1 MSGNTPN
8 GLMPKAV
15 NPLYS
20 DPPSQPLYGQ
30 GGMWS
35 SNKNEE
41 LASNF
46 YLPSILDDIDESCAG
61 EVNLAQ

>member
-1 MSGNTPN
+1 MSSNTPN

-30 GGMWS
+30 GGMW

>member
-1 MSGNTPN
+1 
-8 GLMPKAV
+8 MPKAV